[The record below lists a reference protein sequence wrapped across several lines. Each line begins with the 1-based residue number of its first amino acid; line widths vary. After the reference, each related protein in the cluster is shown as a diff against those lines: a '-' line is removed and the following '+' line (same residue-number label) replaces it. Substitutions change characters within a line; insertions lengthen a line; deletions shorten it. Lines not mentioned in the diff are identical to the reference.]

1 MKQEVL
7 DALRGTEESFQSSVF
22 SFQET
27 EKPEDNAVDGDN
39 PSAPAGHLPLHRGGS
54 EETPL
59 NSPGGEADMEAPS
72 ALRAPPPEGEAAQ
85 RRLPLQGEARRTAEG
100 VGPYGGEPAV
110 SAVSGG
116 DSSPCRGGE
125 NAARAELGLIR
136 AHWEKLAAE
145 AAGIE
150 GFDLREALKDPAFV
164 RLTAPGVGVSV
175 EDAWYALHR
184 RESMRRDEQAG
195 RQRLAQAVAAAC
207 RRPKEGGGGASALI
221 AADYRSL
228 SRSEQLR
235 VKKRIAEAASRGEKI
250 YP

>member
-7 DALRGTEESFQSSVF
+7 DALRGTEE

-39 PSAPAGHLPLHRGGS
+39 PSAPAGHTQDPLHRGGS

-59 NSPGGEADMEAPS
+59 NSPGGEADMEAPT
-72 ALRAPPPEGEAAQ
+72 ALRAPPPEGEA
-85 RRLPLQGEARRTAEG
+85 L
-100 VGPYGGEPAV
+100 
-110 SAVSGG
+110 
-116 DSSPCRGGE
+116 RGGE
-125 NAARAELGLIR
+125 EEEPCGGAKEADGAELKEIR

-150 GFDLREALKDPAFV
+150 GFDLSEALKDPAFV
-164 RLTAPGVGVSV
+164 RLTAPGVGVPV
-175 EDAWYALHR
+175 ADAWYALHR
-184 RESMRRDEQAG
+184 QETQRRDEEE
-195 RQRLAQAVAAAC
+195 RRLRLAQAVAASS
-207 RRPKEGGGGASALI
+207 RRPREGGGGASALI

-228 SRSEQLR
+228 SRAEQLR

>member
-7 DALRGTEESFQSSVF
+7 DALRGTEERAV
-22 SFQET
+22 
-27 EKPEDNAVDGDN
+27 EDA
-39 PSAPAGHLPLHRGGS
+39 
-54 EETPL
+54 
-59 NSPGGEADMEAPS
+59 
-72 ALRAPPPEGEAAQ
+72 
-85 RRLPLQGEARRTAEG
+85 
-100 VGPYGGEPAV
+100 GPYGGEPAV

-116 DSSPCRGGE
+116 DSSQCRGAVSDDPSAPAGRLLLRRGGE
-125 NAARAELGLIR
+125 EEETLSVTAASGDDSSPKGRAKETSGSDLSEIR

-150 GFDLREALKDPAFV
+150 GFDLREALRDPAFV

-195 RQRLAQAVAAAC
+195 RLRLAQAVAASC

-228 SRSEQLR
+228 SRAEQLR